1 MSRLTTS
8 GLTLSAIFLQ
18 ASASGATR
26 SVKPVGPTTAP
37 SGPDPAL
44 ASLSARQA
52 KAQGLMTSGTYGHT
66 STGSS
71 RSAALQSSLASRL
84 QARTASLG
92 STLYKLTW
100 KERATPSGRSI
111 PALRASA
118 RPTSDKGS
126 IGLEHG
132 WATPR
137 STDGD
142 KGSRTAA
149 GCESEIARKGRL
161 DDLPSTATYL
171 AGWPTPT
178 VQDSAS
184 SGAYGYNG
192 QNFMTLTDAG
202 RMSGWGTPLA
212 QQANGTPEA
221 FLERKRKS
229 MERGSQSMGVCLSDL
244 NMQVQAW
251 AGWPTPTAL
260 ERNASPDTLQKRR
273 DFRKANANQNTT
285 PMYLNEAAQITADAT
300 LCEAMGYPVTPEGPA
315 RLTVSGELLTGSS
328 AGMESGGQLNPGHSR
343 WLMGLPPEWDAC
355 GVTAMHSMPS
365 KRRSSS
371 KK

>member
-18 ASASGATR
+18 VSASGATR

-52 KAQGLMTSGTYGHT
+52 KAAGLMTSGTYGHT

-118 RPTSDKGS
+118 RPTSAKGS

-132 WATPR
+132 WPTPR

-149 GCESEIARKGRL
+149 GCEAEIARKGRL

-171 AGWPTPT
+171 AGWPTPM
-178 VQDSAS
+178 A
-184 SGAYGYNG
+184 
-192 QNFMTLTDAG
+192 
-202 RMSGWGTPLA
+202 GTPA
-212 QQANGTPEA
+212 QNGNNA
-221 FLERKRKS
+221 AGNNDSSRKTV
-229 MERGSQSMGVCLSDL
+229 ELS
-244 NMQVQAW
+244 
-251 AGWPTPTAL
+251 GWPTPV
-260 ERNASPDTLQKRR
+260 
-273 DFRKANANQNTT
+273 ANDDNK
-285 PMYLNEAAQITADAT
+285 
-300 LCEAMGYPVTPEGPA
+300 TPEAHLAMKQRMGVRDGSGANRTAITSLQVMSKTVSPA
-315 RLTVSGELLTGSS
+315 RLTASGEMLTGSS

-343 WLMGLPPEWDAC
+343 WLTGLPPEWDAC

>member
-26 SVKPVGPTTAP
+26 SVKPVGPMTAP
-37 SGPDPAL
+37 SGPAPAP

-111 PALRASA
+111 PALRASV
-118 RPTSDKGS
+118 RPTSAKGS
-126 IGLEHG
+126 IGLGHG
-132 WATPR
+132 WATPTTRDHKDSGNLEPSMHRQDGKLRDDTVPRQAWLSGWPTTR
-137 STDGD
+137 STGGD

-149 GCESEIARKGRL
+149 GCEAEIARKGRL

-171 AGWPTPT
+171 AGWPTP
-178 VQDSAS
+178 V
-184 SGAYGYNG
+184 
-192 QNFMTLTDAG
+192 
-202 RMSGWGTPLA
+202 
-212 QQANGTPEA
+212 ANDDNRTPEA
-221 FLERKRKS
+221 HLAMKQR
-229 MERGSQSMGVCLSDL
+229 MGVRDGSGANRTAITSL
-244 NMQVQAW
+244 QVMSKTVSQ
-251 AGWPTPTAL
+251 
-260 ERNASPDTLQKRR
+260 
-273 DFRKANANQNTT
+273 
-285 PMYLNEAAQITADAT
+285 
-300 LCEAMGYPVTPEGPA
+300 A
-315 RLTVSGELLTGSS
+315 RLTASGEMLTGSF
-328 AGMESGGQLNPGHSR
+328 AEMESGGQLNPAHSR

-365 KRRSSS
+365 KRRSSL

>member
-18 ASASGATR
+18 VSASGATR

-66 STGSS
+66 SNGSS

-111 PALRASA
+111 PALRASV
-118 RPTSDKGS
+118 RPTSAKGS

-132 WATPR
+132 WATPTTRDHKDSGNLEPSMHRQDGKLRDDTVPRQAWLSGWPTPR

-149 GCESEIARKGRL
+149 GCEAEIARKGRL

-171 AGWPTPT
+171 AGWPTPM
-178 VQDSAS
+178 A
-184 SGAYGYNG
+184 
-192 QNFMTLTDAG
+192 
-202 RMSGWGTPLA
+202 GTPA
-212 QQANGTPEA
+212 QNGNNAAGNNDSSCKTVE
-221 FLERKRKS
+221 L
-229 MERGSQSMGVCLSDL
+229 
-244 NMQVQAW
+244 

-285 PMYLNEAAQITADAT
+285 PMYLNEAAQIAVDAT

-315 RLTVSGELLTGSS
+315 RLTASGDLLTGSF
-328 AGMESGGQLNPGHSR
+328 AGMASGGQLNPAHSR